1 MRFFMMIDKSLKYLN
16 NTKNINKTKQPIIS
30 NQNNKTVK
38 KIKPAVSSFDKLL
51 KQILSLHHE

>member
-1 MRFFMMIDKSLKYLN
+1 MMIDKSLKYLN